1 MMVRYHLFVDGRVQ
15 GVGFRYFTQ
24 YEAMKRNLTGWVR
37 NLDDGR
43 VELQVQGD
51 IEKVEQFVQQIKKGP
66 PFSRVEKVAI
76 HAISPVQNEKNYR
89 ILY

>member
-1 MMVRYHLFVDGRVQ
+1 MIRYHVFVDGRVQ

-24 YEAMKRNLTGWVR
+24 HEAIKRNLTGWVR
-37 NLDDGR
+37 NLEDGR

-51 IEKVEQFVQQIKKGP
+51 AEKVEQFVQQIKKGS
-66 PFSRVEKVAI
+66 PFSRIEKVDI
-76 HAISPVQNEKNYR
+76 HSISPVQNEKGYR